1 MVAGDCMNRTAL
13 IRQSDAKRLAQIVR
27 EEGVSVEVEVRGVK
41 IIIRPDAEK
50 PVDAKRRPA
59 L

>member
-1 MVAGDCMNRTAL
+1 MTDRAAL

-27 EEGVSVEVEVRGVK
+27 EQGVSVEVEVRGVK

-50 PVDAKRRPA
+50 PVDQVRRPM

>member
-1 MVAGDCMNRTAL
+1 MTDRAAL

-27 EEGVSVEVEVRGVK
+27 EQGVSVEVEVRGVK
-41 IIIRPDAEK
+41 IIIRPDK
-50 PVDAKRRPA
+50 LDPVIWPIDQKRRPA

>member
-1 MVAGDCMNRTAL
+1 MTERAAL
-13 IRQSDAKRLAQIVR
+13 IRQSDAKRLAEIVR
-27 EEGVSVEVEVRGVK
+27 ETGVSVEVEVRGVK

-50 PVDAKRRPA
+50 PVDVKREIV

>member
-1 MVAGDCMNRTAL
+1 MTDRAAL
-13 IRQSDAKRLAQIVR
+13 IKKSDAMRWAEIVR
-27 EEGVSVEVEVRGVK
+27 ATGVSVEVEVRGVK

-50 PVDAKRRPA
+50 PVDVKRRPA

>member
-1 MVAGDCMNRTAL
+1 MTDRAAL

-27 EEGVSVEVEVRGVK
+27 EQGVSVEVEVRGVK

-50 PVDAKRRPA
+50 PVEQKRRVV

>member
-1 MVAGDCMNRTAL
+1 MTGRAAL
-13 IRQSDAKRLAQIVR
+13 LKKSDAVKLAEAAKKTGIPI
-27 EEGVSVEVEVRGVK
+27 EVEVRGVK

-50 PVDAKRRPA
+50 PVDVKRRPA